1 MPLILRSSKGS
12 PLTHAELDGNFS
24 FLTGSNSASYAVSAS
39 HAGRA
44 ITASFVT
51 SASYASYAPY
61 STQANYALSA
71 GSTYQASQA
80 YYADSSL
87 SASYASGSTTA
98 SYALSSSISAYSL
111 SALTASYALN
121 APVLYTGSFAT
132 TGSNTFIGNQ
142 IITGITTINAPDGK
156 SSLIVSSSYSS
167 SISSSTAVIT
177 PTFNG
182 TLSLAGVNPGSATGF
197 TFNSDIWIN
206 YSAISGSQ
214 HTQASSTLK
223 KIADGVKY
231 DSLNISLSNG
241 ITLSPT
247 GTIDNGNYTL
257 WIKDISS
264 NQFYKKD
271 SQSLS
276 FLQTF
281 GLNIPLTGNTST
293 TFATDLVTNGFS
305 LTTDPVANYLNTLTY
320 ASQSLLPFTSSLVTI
335 NSPLTIN
342 SVSGSRIYPTS
353 SGVPTFSGSDGQF
366 VFGTTGGNHYIYTW
380 MSNKWRSGSLL

>member
-1 MPLILRSSKGS
+1 MPLILRSTKGS

-24 FLTGSNSASYAVSAS
+24 FLTGSVSASYAVSAS

-51 SASYASYAPY
+51 SASFAQTSSIAFYSYYSNQSTYSAQAVYA
-61 STQANYALSA
+61 TSA
-71 GSTYQASQA
+71 GNATTALNA
-80 YYADSSL
+80 
-87 SASYASGSTTA
+87 TTA
-98 SYALSSSISAYSL
+98 SYAVSSSVAALSSFAT
-111 SALTASYALN
+111 TASYAIN
-121 APVLYTGSFAT
+121 VPTINTGSFAV
-132 TGSNTFIGNQ
+132 TGSNIFIGNQ
-142 IITGITTINAPDGK
+142 TITGATTIKAPDG
-156 SSLIVSSSYSS
+156 STSLIVSSSYSS
-167 SISSSTAVIT
+167 SISSSNNTIT

-182 TLSLAGVNPGSATGF
+182 TLSLTGVNPGSPLGF

-206 YSAISGSQ
+206 YSAVSSSQ

-223 KIADGVKY
+223 KVADGVIY
-231 DSLNISLSNG
+231 DSLNIGLSNG
-241 ITLSPT
+241 ITLSPV
-247 GTIDNGNYTL
+247 GTIDNENYTI
-257 WIKDISS
+257 WIKDVAS

-271 SQSLS
+271 NQSLS

-281 GLNIPLTGNTST
+281 GLNIPLNGNTDTNLS
-293 TFATDLVTNGFS
+293 TDLVNFGFS
-305 LTTDPVANYLNTLTY
+305 LTTDPVTNYLNTLTY